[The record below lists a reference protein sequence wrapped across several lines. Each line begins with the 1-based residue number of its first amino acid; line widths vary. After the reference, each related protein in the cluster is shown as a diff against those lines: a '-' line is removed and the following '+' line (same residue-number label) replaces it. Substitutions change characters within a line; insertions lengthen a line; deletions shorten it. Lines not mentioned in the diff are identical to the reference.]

1 MPQPGLCD
9 ESVHVARVE
18 ISRVLGGGGG
28 SERVVGLG
36 GGDEVE
42 VVEGEEASTGTTAG
56 GARVVVWMGGARAVV
71 RMGGAAAKG
80 SAVPVLAEG
89 LGIVGVERRRVEGSR
104 CVCGVV
110 VVVGGVWTWRR
121 RARRR

>member
-42 VVEGEEASTGTTAG
+42 VVEGEEVSTGTTAG
-56 GARVVVWMGGARAVV
+56 GARVVIW
-71 RMGGAAAKG
+71 MGGAAAKG

-89 LGIVGVERRRVEGSR
+89 LGIVGVARRRVEGSR